1 MKLLLIWLLGV
12 PVLVASMVLAREL
25 PGKAHRVTHSTT
37 ASMQMVSSQVDLDH
51 MA

>member
-25 PGKAHRVTHSTT
+25 PGKTHRVNHSST
-37 ASMQMVSSQVDLDH
+37 ASVQMVSTQVDLHDV
-51 MA
+51 A